1 MEGRGCLSF
10 KLKTM
15 CGRCVCWGGVINVS
29 WIDLESEGFLTSTGK
44 AQRGHQQ
51 SSCLT
56 IWCCIHKVTRY
67 LGLDSHSISKVSTE
81 IFIKLKN
88 LRIHPQIPH
97 VTTIRSVWM
106 SVSLTKVSTEALFK
120 LNKPNK
126 MEFRFQSSLIT
137 ELRIQRFP
145 LSSAC
150 LLQDP
155 KWIQI

>member
-1 MEGRGCLSF
+1 MWKLCLLGWGNQCIMNRFGVRGISYLN
-10 KLKTM
+10 
-15 CGRCVCWGGVINVS
+15 R
-29 WIDLESEGFLTSTGK
+29 K

-88 LRIHPQIPH
+88 LRIHPQIPN
-97 VTTIRSVWM
+97 VTTIRWVWM

-137 ELRIQRFP
+137 ELRIQRFL

-150 LLQDP
+150 LL
-155 KWIQI
+155 